1 MSNESKNNN
10 EKTWTEEFEVA
21 GSQLVTKV
29 QELVEESS
37 VRRIIIRKPDGQE
50 LIEIPLAAG
59 IAVSAA
65 SVLFLP
71 VIAAIGAMAALI
83 AEFKVEIVRTDDDG
97 DVKDA
102 DEVQQIKV
110 EEAEDVV
117 DSEA

>member
-1 MSNESKNNN
+1 MSNEYKNETKSTE

-21 GSQLVTKV
+21 GSQLVSKV
-29 QELVEESS
+29 RELVEESS

-71 VIAAIGAMAALI
+71 VIAAIGAMAALV
-83 AEFKVEIVRTDDDG
+83 AEFKVEIVRTDAESS
-97 DVKDA
+97 VEDA
-102 DEVQQIKV
+102 DVQQIEV
-110 EEAEDVV
+110 EEVI